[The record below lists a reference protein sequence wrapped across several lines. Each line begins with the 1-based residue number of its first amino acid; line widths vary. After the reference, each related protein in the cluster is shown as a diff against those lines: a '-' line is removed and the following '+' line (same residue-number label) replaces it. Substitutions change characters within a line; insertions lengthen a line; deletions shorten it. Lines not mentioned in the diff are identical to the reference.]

1 MAFYIRT
8 DDGVPDGGGDYYV
21 AENLPGHWGGWQEA
35 TTYSSSAD
43 AQTAIAADKDSDG
56 KLFGR
61 SNPQPFEKVEK

>member
-1 MAFYIRT
+1 MAFYIKT
-8 DDGVPDGGGDYYV
+8 DDGVDTECDYYV

-43 AQTAIAADKDSDG
+43 AQTAIDADKDSDG

-61 SNPQPFEKVEK
+61 SNPQPVEE